1 MAGQSSAEGQST
13 DRGSGAAAQDRA
25 VQQPAGLQSADQ
37 LGAPRRLDLVNSVV
51 AVILNRCYSRG
62 FA

>member
-37 LGAPRRLDLVNSVV
+37 LVAPVRPAAGPEAASGQNPLS
-51 AVILNRCYSRG
+51 ASEY
-62 FA
+62 